1 MTTRNKIDIEKQRD
15 LKFAYP
21 LFKEMHDNDVVFCF
35 QGVINADLVTY
46 ILEIL
51 EDILDEEIYDKRLAR
66 KVSNVMVESLTNKYL
81 EPEEDNLPETLS
93 PASIIVVR
101 KLPDNTFLIST
112 GTYIASDRIKGLKA
126 LLTRV
131 NSLTHE
137 ELKEEY
143 KRLLLKPGSSD
154 ELFTALGI
162 IDLARKS
169 KNELI
174 YEFNFVTPQISFFTL
189 EARISKRSI

>member
-1 MTTRNKIDIEKQRD
+1 MTPKQPIDTEKQRD

-21 LFKEMHDNDVVFCF
+21 LYKEMYDNDVVFCF
-35 QGVINADLVTY
+35 QGIINSDLVTY

-51 EDILDEEIYDKRLAR
+51 EDILDEELYDKRVIR
-66 KVSNVMVESLTNKYL
+66 KVSNVMVESLTNRYL
-81 EPEEDNLPETLS
+81 EPEADNLAETFT

-101 KLPDNTFLIST
+101 KLQDNTFLIST
-112 GTYIASDRIKGLKA
+112 GTYIPSDRIKSLKR

-131 NSLTHE
+131 NSLPYE

-143 KRLLLKPGSSD
+143 KELLMKPGASE
-154 ELFTALGI
+154 ELLTALGI

-189 EARISKRSI
+189 ETRISKRYL